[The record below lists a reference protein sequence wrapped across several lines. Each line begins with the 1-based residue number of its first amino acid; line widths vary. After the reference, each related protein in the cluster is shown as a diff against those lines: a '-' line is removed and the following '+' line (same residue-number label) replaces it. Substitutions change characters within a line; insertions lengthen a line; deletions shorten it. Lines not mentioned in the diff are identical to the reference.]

1 MVEGLH
7 RLAYSLTLDPA
18 EEIRGALESAAQKS
32 WQELRSLD
40 KILEERADGIEAE
53 VQDAPVYVRDNGAS
67 YRADDV
73 ELPENYRHA
82 AYDSPDAEVSYS
94 FNPDV
99 AWDEAR
105 QLYDA
110 QLDGQAQA
118 SILQSK
124 FVPNHKSAEEA
135 ERVKNYSISIGSL
148 SFVLYDI
155 KSASL

>member
-1 MVEGLH
+1 MEGLH
-7 RLAYSLTLDPA
+7 QLAYSLTLDPA
-18 EEIRGALESAAQKS
+18 EEIRGALESAAQKN
-32 WQELRSLD
+32 WQELQSLD
-40 KILEERADGIEAE
+40 KILEEKPDGIEAE
-53 VQDAPVYVRDNGAS
+53 LQDTPVYVEKNTAS
-67 YRADDV
+67 YRSDAV

-82 AYDSPDAEVSYS
+82 AHDYPDAEVTYT

-110 QLDGQAQA
+110 QLDSQAQA

-124 FVPNHKSAEEA
+124 FVPVHKSAEEA